1 MAVKNKSKRKK
12 RMGGNADMMKMVG
25 DMGQKIIDQ
34 HGDKIA
40 EHGHKLMQQA
50 VAAAVP
56 MAIAGIGSYAS
67 KKLGSMTSKPVYYN
81 DYNDYDDELSEDEYE
96 QDGGKKNKK
105 YKKSRMTKKNRK
117 SKRKSK
123 KH

>member
-1 MAVKNKSKRKK
+1 MAVKNKSRRKK
-12 RMGGNADMMKMVG
+12 RMGGNTDMMKMVG
-25 DMGQKIIDQ
+25 DMGQKIIDK

-40 EHGHKLMQQA
+40 EHGQKLMHQA

-56 MAIAGIGSYAS
+56 IAIAGVSSYAS
-67 KKLGSMTSKPVYYN
+67 KKLGSITSKPV

-96 QDGGKKNKK
+96 QDGGKKNRK
-105 YKKSRMTKKNRK
+105 YKKSKMTKKRRK